1 MKSLKY
7 LVHKNLL
14 WKQPKFLVDHFQL
27 FAGDDFLAE
36 LYWTKWF
43 SDRAFARCPQGNWF
57 FDRVGFFRRRV
68 VAMEADSGDE
78 IASLELGWLNEGQV
92 RLVNGEIFQW
102 YRTGAWGD
110 TWVMANE
117 DGGTL
122 FVIRFGTHWFKHQ
135 ANVALRKSAK
145 KRPDLVLLLCF
156 AMYLGFCNI
165 QDTAGVVAATTATT
179 AAM

>member
-43 SDRAFARCPQGNWF
+43 SDRAFAHCPQGNWY

-78 IASLELGWLNEGQV
+78 IV
-92 RLVNGEIFQW
+92 RW

-110 TWVMANE
+110 TWVMADK
-117 DGGTL
+117 DGDTL
-122 FVIRFGTHWFKHQ
+122 FVIRFGTHWFRHQ
-135 ANVALRKSAK
+135 AYVTLRKSAK
-145 KRPDLVLLLCF
+145 EIADLALLLCF

-165 QDTAGVVAATTATT
+165 QDIAGAVAATTATT